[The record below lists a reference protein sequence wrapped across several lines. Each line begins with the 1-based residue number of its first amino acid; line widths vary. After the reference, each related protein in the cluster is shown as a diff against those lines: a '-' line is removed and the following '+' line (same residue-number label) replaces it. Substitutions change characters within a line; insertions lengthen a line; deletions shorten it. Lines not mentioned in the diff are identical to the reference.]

1 VPEKEYI
8 VFCDE
13 SEKHGQFFSN
23 FYGGVL
29 VGASQYMAVTKR
41 LNTLKQRLNF
51 FGETKWEKVSCRYLD
66 KYIAL
71 VRGFFKEL
79 RRGTIKVR
87 IMFTQNALVPKG
99 LTPEHQEHEYFLL
112 YYQFIKHAFG
122 LRYCPAKPDHTTA
135 VRVYMD
141 ELPDNREK
149 RARFKAY
156 LHALQESTIFARRGL
171 TIREEDIAEV
181 RSHDHVLLQ
190 CVDIVLGAMAF
201 RLNDRH
207 KAKPP
212 GRRRRG
218 KRTVAKES
226 LYKVIYAEIRE
237 IYPGFNVGMTTGR
250 KGGPEDVWRHPYRHW
265 LFRPAEFD
273 YDGNRTKRKQKPRRA
288 Y

>member
-1 VPEKEYI
+1 MPEKEYI
-8 VFCDE
+8 LFCDE

-29 VGASQYMAVTKR
+29 VGASHYMAVTDR
-41 LNTLKQRLNF
+41 LNAVKQRLNF
-51 FGETKWEKVSCRYLD
+51 FGETKWEKVSDRYLD

-71 VRGFFKEL
+71 IHGFFQEI

-87 IMFTQNALVPKG
+87 IMFTQNAMVPKG

-122 LRYCPAKPDHTTA
+122 LRYCPAKRDNKTTL
-135 VRVYMD
+135 RVYLD
-141 ELPDNREK
+141 QLPDNREK

-156 LHALQESTIFARRGL
+156 LHALQESTIFSRQGL

-190 CVDIVLGAMAF
+190 CVDIVLGSMAF

-207 KAKPP
+207 KARLP
-212 GRRRRG
+212 GTRRRG
-218 KRTVAKES
+218 NRTIAKEK
-226 LYKVIYAEIRE
+226 LYKAICAEIRT
-237 IYPGFNVGMTTGR
+237 IYPGFNIGMTTGR
-250 KGGPEDVWRHPYRHW
+250 RGGPEDVWRHPYRHW
-265 LFRPAEFD
+265 LFVPKESE
-273 YDGNRTKRKQKPRRA
+273 YDGRRTKRQ
-288 Y
+288 